1 MLTRP
6 SSPDNLPNNEPEFL
20 VVQGRAAAGI
30 RYVHIHLRSDVSG
43 SLLAQEV
50 VEVIPSSQSSE
61 GTWGWRVE
69 AADHGLILFCG
80 RGFLVEAIGLD
91 NASVAL
97 LDTMRSRTTNL
108 VCKPPPANDPPGG
121 SGTTVDVPGP
131 GGPTTGPT
139 TGPTI
144 PGWPFPWPPVGC
156 PTSASIYTNGLLA
169 FMLLL
174 VAALAF
180 LNPIT
185 FTTSMVALTLA
196 LFYRWIW
203 GICANPRDCARW
215 SRLLWVC
222 KRATIG
228 GVLISLIGLSL
239 PAFILTLSYG
249 VTVGL
254 LTIRMTEGGCEL
266 PQVMT
271 PIANLPY
278 N

>member
-97 LDTMRSRTTNL
+97 LVVPAQRTVTYQDAHARSRPCAQSDL
-108 VCKPPPANDPPGG
+108 HSYVI
-121 SGTTVDVPGP
+121 SDV
-131 GGPTTGPT
+131 
-139 TGPTI
+139 
-144 PGWPFPWPPVGC
+144 
-156 PTSASIYTNGLLA
+156 LH
-169 FMLLL
+169 
-174 VAALAF
+174 
-180 LNPIT
+180 
-185 FTTSMVALTLA
+185 
-196 LFYRWIW
+196 
-203 GICANPRDCARW
+203 
-215 SRLLWVC
+215 
-222 KRATIG
+222 
-228 GVLISLIGLSL
+228 
-239 PAFILTLSYG
+239 
-249 VTVGL
+249 
-254 LTIRMTEGGCEL
+254 
-266 PQVMT
+266 
-271 PIANLPY
+271 
-278 N
+278 